1 MTFEAKLKMI
11 TTYGSSQT
19 YRENGCLIRI
29 SVTGSLLLIVAAI
42 HLLVTPVLKNVI
54 LDRVLT
60 PQELRI
66 VSPPFLLNHI
76 VVGILLI
83 PLGFITLYTAS
94 GLRAGER
101 WAWVID
107 LAIGLTILSLPVVL
121 VFVMRAEYFQAV
133 PFLIATALITTVGI
147 TMTAALILVRH
158 DFQT

>member
-1 MTFEAKLKMI
+1 MNRRLLVARL
-11 TTYGSSQT
+11 
-19 YRENGCLIRI
+19 I
-29 SVTGSLLLIVAAI
+29 SVTGVLLLIVAAI
-42 HLLVTPVLKNVI
+42 HLLVTTVLMSAI

-94 GLRAGER
+94 GIRAGER
-101 WAWVID
+101 WAWVIS

-121 VFVMRAEYFQAV
+121 ALVMRAEYFRAV
-133 PFLIATALITTVGI
+133 PFLIATALITIVGI
-147 TMTAALILVRH
+147 TMTAALMSVRH
-158 DFQT
+158 DFQK

>member
-1 MTFEAKLKMI
+1 MK
-11 TTYGSSQT
+11 
-19 YRENGCLIRI
+19 RRLIVARLI
-29 SVTGSLLLIVAAI
+29 SVTGGLLLIVAAL
-42 HLLVTPVLKNVI
+42 HLLVTPVLKSAI

-94 GLRAGER
+94 GIRAGER
-101 WAWVID
+101 WAWVIN

-121 VFVMRAEYFQAV
+121 VLVMRAEYFRAV
-133 PFLIATALITTVGI
+133 PFLIATALITIVGI
-147 TMTAALILVRH
+147 TMSVALVLARH
-158 DFQT
+158 DFQE

>member
-1 MTFEAKLKMI
+1 MK
-11 TTYGSSQT
+11 
-19 YRENGCLIRI
+19 RRLIVARLI
-29 SVTGSLLLIVAAI
+29 SVTGVLLLIVAAL
-42 HLLVTPVLKNVI
+42 HLLVTPVLKSVI

-94 GLRAGER
+94 GIRGGER
-101 WAWVID
+101 RAWVIN

-121 VFVMRAEYFQAV
+121 VFVMRAEYFRAV
-133 PFLIATALITTVGI
+133 PFLIATALVTIVGI
-147 TMTAALILVRH
+147 TMTAALMLVRH
-158 DFQT
+158 DFQK